1 MKDQVWPPPGPR
13 AGYVLP
19 VFFAIVFGGAMVL
32 GPLLAALVHPFALVP
47 FHRVMDRALMISA
60 LAALAFFWSRM
71 RWAELWPV
79 GRRAG
84 LQVAFGYGLAFVSG
98 QLMIGFDLAL
108 RGFTSAH
115 LTPPQVVARIAM
127 ALAAALLVPPVEETV
142 FRGFVL
148 GELAPALG
156 RRWGCVV
163 AAMIFMLAHFLK
175 IPESLD
181 HEPIHFWS
189 GVTAVGAAF
198 APVVQGNFL
207 GWYGLNL
214 FLIGLILGGVFL
226 RSGSL
231 WIGAGLHSGWIV
243 ALLLFTG
250 LTRPLEPPRVAWL
263 GRGDLLSTPLAALV
277 LMVLA
282 AWLWRFYPPPS
293 DDTPESGENAP

>member
-1 MKDQVWPPPGPR
+1 MKDQVRQPSRLP
-13 AGYVLP
+13 AGFVLP
-19 VFFAIVFGGAMVL
+19 IFFTIVFGGAVVL
-32 GPLLAALVHPFALVP
+32 GPLLAALAHPFARVP

-71 RWAELWPV
+71 RWTELWPA

-84 LQVAFGYGLAFVSG
+84 VQLVFGYGLAFVSA
-98 QLMIGFDLAL
+98 QLMIGLDLAV
-108 RGFTSAH
+108 RGFTAAH
-115 LTPPQVVARIAM
+115 LGGSQIAARLGL
-127 ALAAALLVPPVEETV
+127 ALLAALLVPPVEETV

-156 RRWGCVV
+156 RRWGCAVS
-163 AAMIFMLAHFLK
+163 AAIFMLAHFIK

-181 HEPIHFWS
+181 QQPVHFWS
-189 GVTAVGAAF
+189 GLTAIAAAF
-198 APVVQGNFL
+198 EPVARGNFL

-231 WIGAGLHSGWIV
+231 WIGAGLHSGWIF

-250 LTRPLEPPRVAWL
+250 LTRALEPPRVAWL

-277 LMVLA
+277 LMLLA
-282 AWLWRFYPPPS
+282 AWLWGFYPPPS
-293 DDTPESGENAP
+293 DDTPGSGENAP